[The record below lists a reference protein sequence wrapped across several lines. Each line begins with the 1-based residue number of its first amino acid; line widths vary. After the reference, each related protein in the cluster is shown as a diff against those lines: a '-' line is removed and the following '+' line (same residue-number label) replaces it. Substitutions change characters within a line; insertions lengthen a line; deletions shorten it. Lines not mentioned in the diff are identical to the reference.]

1 MNVPVESNP
10 PSLGPKSADTLEANL
25 AALGPVNHVALAAIR
40 AAEDRGIEIE
50 TAEDGRLTGTW
61 NGRRL
66 ASARRPAAETSRL
79 VEEVDLSEHACIA
92 IIGFGLG
99 DHVEAFVRR
108 LCGTGVVVVLETDAA
123 LLRAVF
129 SRLDL
134 SDWLADERLILRV
147 DPDDSVGLAASLAG
161 AHSLMMI
168 GTRIVEHP
176 PSRGRIGAATGRFSR
191 SLVDLATTARTSMT
205 TMLAQSGT
213 TIENQLSNLDHY
225 AMGAGIE
232 DLAGI
237 ARGRLGVV
245 VSAGPSLRR
254 NLEVLA
260 RPGVRDRCA
269 IVATQTTLRPLLD
282 AGIAPHFVTALDY
295 HVISSRF
302 YEGLDPAALEDT
314 ELVIDSRV
322 NRAVTE
328 AWPGRIRCIPS
339 TQLDEFLGPLARG
352 GSRLQA
358 STTVAHLAYT
368 FARHLGCDPVAL
380 IGQDL
385 GFTDGLYYAPG
396 TAIHEVWLP
405 ELNSFNTVE
414 TMEWERIVR
423 HRNHLSERHDVN
435 GRRIFTDAQMLNYL
449 QSFEV
454 RFAEDVRQGLRIV
467 DATEG
472 GVRKRNTEVRTLL
485 ETIEAHAGAA
495 TSAIDFPRATV
506 PEAGDRRAV
515 LDRLALVRSE
525 LDEIAEASER
535 TLEILERMLQCQSD
549 RPEMDRLFQR
559 LEAPRATVRRHS
571 DSRRLT
577 DWFNQIATF
586 QRLRADR
593 RIRLAGDLEPIDR
606 QRAELERDIVNVRWA
621 RDASRMLGDL
631 LQSAGRL
638 VTDGVFESRLGDSAR
653 LTDAMGVDVLP
664 TVEPKV
670 VAVVPID
677 PHRGGLGVDR
687 GLAANLAGRSILQR
701 TLERIDAASGI
712 AAIALLVPEGFDVES
727 AVDRTRLEHPI
738 HVHACGSRVFGPEH
752 EAIRIARAV
761 APTSWRGGIHGMT
774 SFDEVFAPGP
784 TAEVL
789 AKLDADAAL
798 LVGADWPFVAV
809 DEAGGLDEILDR
821 HRKRP
826 DATWVFGQGPPGRT
840 AMVLNRTAVEIM
852 RRNRCRVGT
861 IGYQLAYRPEMPE
874 GDPIV
879 GESCVHAEPA
889 VRSAIARFA
898 VDTPRE
904 IRRIERAIG
913 PMLLGDARPDSREI
927 AIRLEHRALSGPL
940 ATPRFLR
947 VELNTGRTG
956 RRIGTPDAMEVERAP
971 MEESM
976 FRRVVEPLADAG
988 DTVLFLDGAGDPVLH
1003 PRFDDFIE
1011 IAMDAGVRV
1020 VSIRTDLAGDPDV
1033 VDRLLATRVG
1043 VVEVDLD
1050 AETAETYRLMH
1061 GSNRFE
1067 EVIGNLERLIAGR
1080 RRLDGGTPAE
1090 LPMELAFALP
1100 WVVPRFERRTENID
1114 ELPEFFERWRRRLG
1128 VAVIDGPV
1136 RWPAT
1141 TGTTADPLSPT
1152 WPPPRHDEMV
1162 NSVRMT
1168 VLADGSVPTAE
1179 MDLVGHT
1186 SVGRVGERTL
1196 QELWQE
1202 LVQHRRDRF
1211 EGRREEPGDL
1221 SPLRP

>member
-1 MNVPVESNP
+1 MI
-10 PSLGPKSADTLEANL
+10 PSLESDEPLVGPKSAKTLEVNL
-25 AALGPVNHVALAAIR
+25 GALGSLNHVACAAIR
-40 AAEDRGIEIE
+40 AAADRDIEIE

-61 NGRRL
+61 DGRRL
-66 ASARRPAAETSRL
+66 ASARRPAAETTRL

-99 DHVEAFVRR
+99 DHVAAFVRR
-108 LCGTGVVVVLETDAA
+108 LRGTGVVVVLETDAA

-134 SDWLADERLILRV
+134 SAWLADERLILRV

-176 PSRGRIGAATGRFSR
+176 ASRTRIGDATGRFSR
-191 SLVDLATTARTSMT
+191 TLVDLAATARTST
-205 TMLAQSGT
+205 TTLLAQSGT

-225 AMGAGIE
+225 ALGSGIE
-232 DLAGI
+232 DLAGV

-254 NLEVLA
+254 NLRVLA

-302 YEGLDPAALEDT
+302 YEGLDPASLEDT

-339 TQLDEFLGPLARG
+339 VQLDEFLGPLARG
-352 GSRLQA
+352 GDRLQA

-368 FARHLGCDPVAL
+368 FARHLGCDPVAF

-414 TMEWERIVR
+414 TLEWERIVR

-454 RFAEDVRQGLRIV
+454 RFAEDVRSGLRIV

-472 GVRKRNTEVRTLL
+472 GVRKRNTEVRSLA
-485 ETIEAHAGAA
+485 ETIDTHAGREPP
-495 TSAIDFPRATV
+495 AIHFPRAT
-506 PEAGDRRAV
+506 PAEAGDRHAV
-515 LDRLALVRSE
+515 LDRLGLVRSE
-525 LDEIAEASER
+525 LDEIAEASES
-535 TLEILERMLQCQSD
+535 TLEILERMFEVQSD
-549 RPEMDRLFQR
+549 PVEMERLFQR
-559 LEAPRATVRRHS
+559 LEAPRATVRRHAA
-571 DSRRLT
+571 SRRLT
-577 DWFNQIATF
+577 DWFNQLATF

-593 RIRLAGDLEPIDR
+593 RIRLADDLGPLDR
-606 QRAELERDIVNVRWA
+606 QRAELERDVVNVRWT
-621 RDASRMLGDL
+621 RDACRMLGDL
-631 LQSAGRL
+631 LRSTRRL
-638 VTDGVFESRLGDSAR
+638 VTDGVFESRLDDSEGLAE
-653 LTDAMGVDVLP
+653 TMGAFVAPVHA
-664 TVEPKV
+664 PKV
-670 VAVVPID
+670 VAVVSID
-677 PHRGGLGVDR
+677 PDRGGLGVDR
-687 GLAANLAGRSILQR
+687 GLAANLGGRSILQR
-701 TLERIDAASGI
+701 TLERIDAAIGLS
-712 AAIALLVPEGFDVES
+712 AIAILVPEGFDLES
-727 AVDRTRLEHPI
+727 AIDRTRIDHPI
-738 HVHACGSRVFGPEH
+738 HVHDCGARVFGPEH
-752 EAIRIARAV
+752 EAIRVARAV

-784 TAEVL
+784 TAAVL
-789 AKLDADAAL
+789 ATLEADAAL

-809 DEAGGLDEILDR
+809 DEPGGLDEILRR

-826 DATWVFGQGPPGRT
+826 NATWIFGQGPPGRT
-840 AMVLNRTAVEIM
+840 AMVLDRAAVEIM

-874 GDPIV
+874 GDPIA

-904 IRRIERAIG
+904 LKRIERAIG
-913 PMLLGDARPDSREI
+913 PMLLGDARPGSREI
-927 AIRLEHRALSGPL
+927 AIRLEHRARSGPL
-940 ATPRFLR
+940 STPRFLR

-956 RRIGTPDAMEVERAP
+956 RRIGTPDAMEAERAP

-976 FRRVVEPLADAG
+976 FRRIVEPLGDAG
-988 DTVLFLDGAGDPVLH
+988 DTVLFLDGAGDPLLH

-1020 VSIRTDLAGDPDV
+1020 VSIRTDLAGDPRV

-1050 AETAETYRLMH
+1050 AETAETYRLVH
-1061 GSNRFE
+1061 GSARFE

-1080 RRLDGGTPAE
+1080 RRFDGGTPAT
-1090 LPMELAFALP
+1090 LPAELAFALP
-1100 WVVPRFERRTENID
+1100 WIVPRFERRVENID

-1128 VAVIDGPV
+1128 VAVIDGPA
-1136 RWPAT
+1136 RWPVAT
-1141 TGTTADPLSPT
+1141 GANVDPLSPT

-1168 VLADGSVPTAE
+1168 VLADGSVPIAE
-1179 MDLVGHT
+1179 TDLAGLT
-1186 SVGRVGERTL
+1186 SVGRVGERSL

-1202 LVQHRRDRF
+1202 LVQRRRDRF
-1211 EGRREEPGDL
+1211 EGRRDEPLDL

>member
-1 MNVPVESNP
+1 MIPSVESDEP
-10 PSLGPKSADTLEANL
+10 LVGPKSTETLEVNL
-25 AALGPVNHVALAAIR
+25 GALGPLNHVACAAIR
-40 AAEDRGIEIE
+40 AAADRDLELE

-61 NGRRL
+61 DGRRL
-66 ASARRPAAETSRL
+66 ASARRPAAETTRL

-99 DHVEAFVRR
+99 DHVAAFVRR
-108 LCGTGVVVVLETDAA
+108 LRGTGVVVGLETDAA

-134 SDWLADERLILRV
+134 SAWLADERLILRV

-176 PSRGRIGAATGRFSR
+176 ASRTRIGDATGRFSR
-191 SLVDLATTARTSMT
+191 TLVDLAATARTST
-205 TMLAQSGT
+205 TTLLAQSGT

-225 AMGAGIE
+225 ALGSGIA

-254 NLEVLA
+254 NLSVLA

-302 YEGLDPAALEDT
+302 YEGLDPASLEDT

-339 TQLDEFLGPLARG
+339 VQLDEFLGPLARG
-352 GSRLQA
+352 GDRLQA
-358 STTVAHLAYT
+358 SATVARLAYT

-414 TMEWERIVR
+414 TLEWERIVR

-472 GVRKRNTEVRTLL
+472 GVRKRNTEVRSLA
-485 ETIEAHAGAA
+485 ETIETHAGCE
-495 TSAIDFPRATV
+495 TSAIHFPRATRA
-506 PEAGDRRAV
+506 EAGDRHAV
-515 LDRLALVRSE
+515 LDRLGLVRSE
-525 LDEIAEASER
+525 LDEIADASES
-535 TLEILERMLQCQSD
+535 TLEILERMLEVQSD
-549 RPEMDRLFQR
+549 PAEMDHLFQR
-559 LEAPRATVRRHS
+559 LEAPRATVRRHAA
-571 DSRRLT
+571 SRRLT
-577 DWFNQIATF
+577 DWFNQLATF

-593 RIRLAGDLEPIDR
+593 RIRLADDLSPLDR
-606 QRAELERDIVNVRWA
+606 QRAELERDVVNVRWT
-621 RDASRMLGDL
+621 RDACRMLGDL
-631 LQSAGRL
+631 LQSTRRL
-638 VTDGVFESRLGDSAR
+638 VTDGVFESRLGDSEGMAE
-653 LTDAMGVDVLP
+653 AMGVVVAPVDA
-664 TVEPKV
+664 PKV

-677 PHRGGLGVDR
+677 PDRGGLGVRR
-687 GLAANLAGRSILQR
+687 GLTANPAGRSILQR
-701 TLERIDAASGI
+701 TLERIDAAIGLS
-712 AAIALLVPEGFDVES
+712 AIAILVPEGFDLES
-727 AVDRTRLEHPI
+727 AIDRTRIDHPI
-738 HVHACGSRVFGPEH
+738 HVHDCGSSVFGPEQ
-752 EAIRIARAV
+752 EAIRVARAV
-761 APTSWRGGIHGMT
+761 APTSWRGGLHGMT

-784 TAEVL
+784 TAAVL
-789 AKLDADAAL
+789 ATLEADAAL
-798 LVGADWPFVAV
+798 LVGPDWPFVAV
-809 DEAGGLDEILDR
+809 DEPGGLDEILHR

-826 DATWVFGQGPPGRT
+826 NATWVFGQGPPGRT
-840 AMVLNRTAVEIM
+840 AMVLDRAAVEIM

-874 GDPIV
+874 GDPIA
-879 GESCVHAEPA
+879 GESCVHAEPS
-889 VRSAIARFA
+889 VRSAIARFV

-904 IRRIERAIG
+904 LKRIERAIG

-940 ATPRFLR
+940 STPRFLR

-956 RRIGTPDAMEVERAP
+956 RRIATPEAMEAERAP

-976 FRRVVEPLADAG
+976 FRRIVEPLADAG
-988 DTVLFLDGAGDPVLH
+988 DTVLSLDGAGDPLLH

-1020 VSIRTDLAGDPDV
+1020 VSIRTDLAGDSRV
-1033 VDRLLATRVG
+1033 VDRLLDTRVG

-1050 AETAETYRLMH
+1050 AETANTYRLMH
-1061 GSNRFE
+1061 GSDRFE

-1080 RRLDGGTPAE
+1080 RRFDGGTPAK
-1090 LPMELAFALP
+1090 LPIELAFALP
-1100 WVVPRFERRTENID
+1100 WIVPRFERRAENID

-1136 RWPAT
+1136 RWPIAT
-1141 TGTTADPLSPT
+1141 DPKVDPLSPT

-1168 VLADGSVPTAE
+1168 VLADGSVPIAE
-1179 MDLVGHT
+1179 TDLAGLT
-1186 SVGRVGERTL
+1186 SVGHVGERSL

-1202 LVQHRRDRF
+1202 LVQRRRDRF
-1211 EGRREEPGDL
+1211 EGRRDEPVNL

>member
-1 MNVPVESNP
+1 MIPSAESKHATV
-10 PSLGPKSADTLEANL
+10 GAQSADTLTANL
-25 AALGPVNHVALAAIR
+25 EALGSLNHVARVAIQS
-40 AAEDRGIEIE
+40 AEDREIEIE
-50 TAEDGRLTGTW
+50 IAEDGRLTGTW
-61 NGRRL
+61 DGRRL
-66 ASARRPAAETSRL
+66 ASAHRPAAETARL
-79 VEEVDLSEHACIA
+79 VEEVDLSEQACIA

-108 LCGTGVVVVLETDAA
+108 LRGTGVVVVLETDAA

-134 SDWLADERLILRV
+134 SEWLADERLVLRV

-176 PSRGRIGAATGRFSR
+176 PSRTRIGAATGRFSR
-191 SLVDLATTARTSMT
+191 TLVDLAATARTST
-205 TMLAQSGT
+205 TTLLGQSGT

-225 AMGAGIE
+225 AIGAGIE

-254 NLEVLA
+254 NISVLA

-302 YEGLDPAALEDT
+302 YEGLDPASLEDT

-339 TQLDEFLGPLARG
+339 LQLDEFLGPLARG
-352 GSRLQA
+352 GERLQA

-414 TMEWERIVR
+414 TMEWERIAR

-454 RFAEDVRQGLRIV
+454 RFAEDVRNGLRIV

-472 GVRKRNTEVRTLL
+472 GVRKRNTEIRSLA
-485 ETIEAHAGAA
+485 ETIEAHAGIQTA
-495 TSAIDFPRATV
+495 AIDFPRSTRS
-506 PEAGDRRAV
+506 EAGDRHAV
-515 LDRLALVRSE
+515 LERLGLVRTE
-525 LDEIAEASER
+525 LDEIAEASDR
-535 TLEILERMLQCQSD
+535 TLEILERMLEVQSD
-549 RPEMDRLFQR
+549 ASEMDRLFQR
-559 LEAPRATVRRHS
+559 LEAPRATVKRHAA
-571 DSRRLT
+571 SRRLT
-577 DWFNQIATF
+577 DWFNQLATF

-593 RIRLAGDLEPIDR
+593 RIRLADDLQPIDR
-606 QRAELERDIVNVRWA
+606 QRAELERDVVNVRWT
-621 RDASRMLGDL
+621 RDACRMLGDL
-631 LQSAGRL
+631 LQSTHRL
-638 VTDGVFESRLGDSAR
+638 LTDGVFESRLGDSAGMAE
-653 LTDAMGVDVLP
+653 AMGAVASPVA
-664 TVEPKV
+664 VPKV
-670 VAVVPID
+670 VAVVAID
-677 PHRGGLGVDR
+677 PDRGGLGVDR
-687 GLAANLAGRSILQR
+687 GLAANLGGRSILQR
-701 TLERIDAASGI
+701 TLERIDAAIGI
-712 AAIALLVPEGFDVES
+712 SAIAILVPDGFDFES
-727 AVDRTRLEHPI
+727 AIDRTRLDHPI
-738 HVHACGSRVFGPEH
+738 HVHDCGASVFGPEH
-752 EAIRIARAV
+752 EAIRVARAV

-774 SFDEVFAPGP
+774 SFDEVFAPDP
-784 TAEVL
+784 TAAVL
-789 AKLDADAAL
+789 ATLEADAAL

-809 DEAGGLDEILDR
+809 DEPGGLNEILER
-821 HRKRP
+821 HRKHP
-826 DATWVFGQGPPGRT
+826 NATWVFGQGPPGRT
-840 AMVLNRTAVEIM
+840 AMVLGRAAVEIM

-879 GESCVHAEPA
+879 GDRCVHAEPA

-904 IRRIERAIG
+904 IKRLERAVG
-913 PMLLGDARPDSREI
+913 PMLHGDASPDSREI
-927 AIRLEHRALSGPL
+927 AIRLEHRTLSGPL

-956 RRIGTPDAMEVERAP
+956 RRIGTPEAIEVERAP
-971 MEESM
+971 MEESV
-976 FRRVVEPLADAG
+976 FRRIVEPLADAG
-988 DTVLFLDGAGDPVLH
+988 DTVLFLDGAGDPLLH

-1020 VSIRTDLAGDPDV
+1020 VSIRTDLAGDAGV

-1043 VVEVDLD
+1043 VVEIDLD
-1050 AETAETYRLMH
+1050 AETGETYRLMH
-1061 GSNRFE
+1061 GADRFE
-1067 EVIGNLERLIAGR
+1067 EVIENVERLIAGR
-1080 RRLDGGTPAE
+1080 RRLDGGAPAG
-1090 LPMELAFALP
+1090 LPVELAFALP
-1100 WVVPRFERRTENID
+1100 WIVPRFERRVENIG

-1128 VAVIDGPV
+1128 VALIDGPA
-1136 RWPAT
+1136 RWPSA
-1141 TGTTADPLSPT
+1141 TGTVVDPLSPT

-1179 MDLVGHT
+1179 MDLAGST
-1186 SVGRVGERTL
+1186 SVGRVGDRSL

-1202 LVQHRRDRF
+1202 LVQRRRDRF
-1211 EGRREEPGDL
+1211 EGRRDEPATL

>member
-1 MNVPVESNP
+1 MI
-10 PSLGPKSADTLEANL
+10 PSAPSKPSAVGPKSTDTLAANL
-25 AALGPVNHVALAAIR
+25 EALGPLNHVARAAIR
-40 AAEDRGIEIE
+40 AADDREIEIQI
-50 TAEDGRLTGTW
+50 AEDGRLTGTW
-61 NGRRL
+61 DGRRL
-66 ASARRPAAETSRL
+66 ASARRPAAETTRL
-79 VEEVDLSEHACIA
+79 VEEIDVAEQACIA

-108 LCGTGVVVVLETDAA
+108 LRGTGVVVVLETDVA

-134 SDWLADERLILRV
+134 SGWLADERLILRI

-176 PSRGRIGAATGRFSR
+176 PSRPRIGDATGRFSR
-191 SLVDLATTARTSMT
+191 TLVDLAATARTST
-205 TMLAQSGT
+205 ITSLAQSGT

-225 AMGAGIE
+225 ACGAGIE

-254 NLEVLA
+254 NLSVLA
-260 RPGVRDRCA
+260 GPGVRDRCA

-295 HVISSRF
+295 HEISSRF
-302 YEGLDPAALEDT
+302 YEGLDRASLEDT

-339 TQLDEFLGPLARG
+339 AQLDEFLGPLARG
-352 GSRLQA
+352 GDRLQA

-414 TMEWERIVR
+414 TMEWERIAR

-454 RFAEDVRQGLRIV
+454 RFAEDVRNGLRIV

-472 GVRKRNTEVRTLL
+472 GVRKRNTEIRSLA
-485 ETIEAHAGAA
+485 ETIETHAGGG
-495 TSAIDFPRATV
+495 TSTIAFPRATS
-506 PEAGDRRAV
+506 PEGRDRDAV
-515 LDRLALVRSE
+515 IERLGLVRSE
-525 LDEIAEASER
+525 LDEIAEASDR
-535 TLEILERMLQCQSD
+535 TLEILERMLEAQSD
-549 RPEMDRLFQR
+549 ASEMDRLFQR
-559 LEAPRATVRRHS
+559 LEAPRATVAARAS
-571 DSRRLT
+571 SRRLT
-577 DWFNQIATF
+577 DWFNQLATF

-593 RIRLAGDLEPIDR
+593 RIRLADDLEPIDR
-606 QRAELERDIVNVRWA
+606 QRAELERDIVNVRWT
-621 RDASRMLGDL
+621 RDACRMLGDL
-631 LQSAGRL
+631 LQSTHRL
-638 VTDGVFESRLGDSAR
+638 MTDGVFESRLGDSEGVAK
-653 LTDAMGVDVLP
+653 AMGVVAPPVAAP
-664 TVEPKV
+664 TV

-677 PHRGGLGVDR
+677 PDRGGIGVGR
-687 GLAANLAGRSILQR
+687 GLNANLGGRSILQR
-701 TLERIDAASGI
+701 TLERIDSANGI
-712 AAIALLVPEGFDVES
+712 TAMALLVPDGFDVD
-727 AVDRTRLEHPI
+727 AAIDRTRIEHPI
-738 HVHACGSRVFGPEH
+738 HVHECGARVFGPEQ
-752 EAIRIARAV
+752 EAIRVARAV

-774 SFDEVFAPGP
+774 CFDEVFAPGP
-784 TAEVL
+784 TAAVL
-789 AKLDADAAL
+789 AALDADAAL

-809 DEAGGLDEILDR
+809 DEPGGLDEILER
-821 HRKRP
+821 HRKHP
-826 DATWVFGQGPPGRT
+826 DSTWVFGQGPPGRT
-840 AMVLNRTAVEIM
+840 AMVLARSAVEIM

-861 IGYQLAYRPEMPE
+861 IGHQLGYRPEMPE

-879 GESCVHAEPA
+879 GDACVNAEPA
-889 VRSAIARFA
+889 VRSAVARFA

-904 IRRIERAIG
+904 IKRIERAIG
-913 PMLLGDARPDSREI
+913 PMLLGESSPDSREI
-927 AIRLEHRALSGPL
+927 AIRLEHRTLSGPL

-956 RRIGTPDAMEVERAP
+956 RRIGTPEAIEVERPP
-971 MEESM
+971 MQESM
-976 FRRVVEPLADAG
+976 FRRIVEPLADAG
-988 DTVLFLDGAGDPVLH
+988 DAVLFLDGAGDPVLH

-1020 VSIRTDLAGDPDV
+1020 VSIRTDLAGDSSV

-1050 AETAETYRLMH
+1050 AETAATYRLMH
-1061 GSNRFE
+1061 GADRFE
-1067 EVIGNLERLIAGR
+1067 EVIENLERLVVGR
-1080 RRLDGGTPAE
+1080 RRLDGDAPAE
-1090 LPMELAFALP
+1090 LPIELAFTLP
-1100 WVVPRFERRTENID
+1100 WVVPRFERRAENVD

-1136 RWPAT
+1136 RWPAA
-1141 TGTTADPLSPT
+1141 TGTPVDLLSPT

-1168 VLADGSVPTAE
+1168 VLADGSVPIAE
-1179 MDLVGHT
+1179 TDLAGLT
-1186 SVGRVGERTL
+1186 SIGRVGERSL

-1202 LVQHRRDRF
+1202 LVQRRRDCY
-1211 EGRREEPGDL
+1211 EGRREEPAIL

>member
-1 MNVPVESNP
+1 MI
-10 PSLGPKSADTLEANL
+10 PSLESDEPLVGPKSAKTLEVNL
-25 AALGPVNHVALAAIR
+25 GALGSLNHVACAAIR
-40 AAEDRGIEIE
+40 AAADRDIEIE

-61 NGRRL
+61 DGRRL
-66 ASARRPAAETSRL
+66 ASARRPAAETTRL

-99 DHVEAFVRR
+99 DHVAAFVRR
-108 LCGTGVVVVLETDAA
+108 LRGTGVVVVLETDAA

-134 SDWLADERLILRV
+134 SAWLADERLILRV

-176 PSRGRIGAATGRFSR
+176 ASRTRIGDATGRFSR
-191 SLVDLATTARTSMT
+191 TLVDLAATARTST
-205 TMLAQSGT
+205 TTLLAQSGT

-225 AMGAGIE
+225 ALGSGIE
-232 DLAGI
+232 DLAGV

-254 NLEVLA
+254 NLRVLA

-302 YEGLDPAALEDT
+302 YEGLDPASLEDT

-339 TQLDEFLGPLARG
+339 VQLDEFLGPLARG
-352 GSRLQA
+352 GDRLQA

-414 TMEWERIVR
+414 TLEWERIVR

-454 RFAEDVRQGLRIV
+454 RFAEDVRSGLRIV

-472 GVRKRNTEVRTLL
+472 GVRKRNTEVRSLA
-485 ETIEAHAGAA
+485 ETIDTHAGREPP
-495 TSAIDFPRATV
+495 AIHFPRAT
-506 PEAGDRRAV
+506 PAEAGDRHAV
-515 LDRLALVRSE
+515 LDRLGLVRSE
-525 LDEIAEASER
+525 LDEIAEASES
-535 TLEILERMLQCQSD
+535 TLEILERMFEVQSD
-549 RPEMDRLFQR
+549 PVEMERLFQR
-559 LEAPRATVRRHS
+559 LEAPRATVRRHAA
-571 DSRRLT
+571 SRRLT
-577 DWFNQIATF
+577 DWFNQLATF

-593 RIRLAGDLEPIDR
+593 RIRLADDLGPLDR
-606 QRAELERDIVNVRWA
+606 QRAELERDVVNVRWT
-621 RDASRMLGDL
+621 RDACRMLGDL
-631 LQSAGRL
+631 LRSTRRL
-638 VTDGVFESRLGDSAR
+638 VTDGVFESRLDDSEGLAE
-653 LTDAMGVDVLP
+653 TMGAFVAPVHA
-664 TVEPKV
+664 PKV
-670 VAVVPID
+670 VAVVSID
-677 PHRGGLGVDR
+677 PDRGGLGVDR
-687 GLAANLAGRSILQR
+687 GLAANLGGRSILQR
-701 TLERIDAASGI
+701 TLERIDAAIGLS
-712 AAIALLVPEGFDVES
+712 AIAILVPEGFDLES
-727 AVDRTRLEHPI
+727 AIDRTRIDHPI
-738 HVHACGSRVFGPEH
+738 HVHDCGARVFGPEH
-752 EAIRIARAV
+752 EAIRVARAV

-784 TAEVL
+784 TAAVL
-789 AKLDADAAL
+789 ATLEADAAL

-809 DEAGGLDEILDR
+809 DEPGGLDEILRR

-826 DATWVFGQGPPGRT
+826 NATWIFGQGPPGRT
-840 AMVLNRTAVEIM
+840 AMVLDRAAVEIM

-874 GDPIV
+874 GDPIA

-904 IRRIERAIG
+904 LKRIERAIG
-913 PMLLGDARPDSREI
+913 PMLLGDARPGSREI
-927 AIRLEHRALSGPL
+927 AIRLEHRARSGPL
-940 ATPRFLR
+940 STPRFLR

-956 RRIGTPDAMEVERAP
+956 RRIGTPDAMEAERAP

-976 FRRVVEPLADAG
+976 FRRIVEPLGDAG
-988 DTVLFLDGAGDPVLH
+988 DTVLFLDGAGDPLLH

-1020 VSIRTDLAGDPDV
+1020 VSIRTDLAGDPRV

-1050 AETAETYRLMH
+1050 AETAETYRLVH
-1061 GSNRFE
+1061 GSARFE

-1080 RRLDGGTPAE
+1080 RRFDGGTPAT
-1090 LPMELAFALP
+1090 LPAELAFALP
-1100 WVVPRFERRTENID
+1100 WIVPRFERRVENID

-1128 VAVIDGPV
+1128 VAVIDGPA
-1136 RWPAT
+1136 RWPVAT
-1141 TGTTADPLSPT
+1141 GANVDPLSPT

-1168 VLADGSVPTAE
+1168 VLADGSVPIAE
-1179 MDLVGHT
+1179 TDLAGLT
-1186 SVGRVGERTL
+1186 SVGRVGERSL

-1202 LVQHRRDRF
+1202 LVQRRRDRF
-1211 EGRREEPGDL
+1211 EGRRDEPLDL

>member
-1 MNVPVESNP
+1 MI
-10 PSLGPKSADTLEANL
+10 PSLESDEPLVGPKSAKTLEVNL
-25 AALGPVNHVALAAIR
+25 GALGSLNHVACAAIR
-40 AAEDRGIEIE
+40 AAADRDIEIE

-61 NGRRL
+61 DGRRL
-66 ASARRPAAETSRL
+66 ASARRPAAETTRL

-99 DHVEAFVRR
+99 DHVAAFVRR
-108 LCGTGVVVVLETDAA
+108 LRGTGVVVVLETDAA

-134 SDWLADERLILRV
+134 SAWLADERLILRV

-176 PSRGRIGAATGRFSR
+176 ASRTRIGDATGRFSR
-191 SLVDLATTARTSMT
+191 TLVDLAATARTST
-205 TMLAQSGT
+205 TTLLAQSGT

-225 AMGAGIE
+225 ALGSGIE
-232 DLAGI
+232 DLAGV

-254 NLEVLA
+254 NLRVLA

-302 YEGLDPAALEDT
+302 YEGLDPASLEDT

-339 TQLDEFLGPLARG
+339 VQLDEFLGPLARG
-352 GSRLQA
+352 GDRLQA

-368 FARHLGCDPVAL
+368 FARHLGCDPVAF

-414 TMEWERIVR
+414 TLEWERIVR

-454 RFAEDVRQGLRIV
+454 RFAEDVRSGLRIV

-472 GVRKRNTEVRTLL
+472 GVRKRNTEVRSLA
-485 ETIEAHAGAA
+485 ETIDTHAGRE
-495 TSAIDFPRATV
+495 TSAIHFPRAT
-506 PEAGDRRAV
+506 PAEAGDRHAV
-515 LDRLALVRSE
+515 LDRLGLVRSE
-525 LDEIAEASER
+525 LDEIAEASES
-535 TLEILERMLQCQSD
+535 TLEILERMFEVQSD
-549 RPEMDRLFQR
+549 PVEMERLFQR
-559 LEAPRATVRRHS
+559 LEAPRATVRRHAA
-571 DSRRLT
+571 SRRLT
-577 DWFNQIATF
+577 DWFNQLATF

-593 RIRLAGDLEPIDR
+593 RIRLADDLGPLDR
-606 QRAELERDIVNVRWA
+606 QRAELERDVVNVRWT
-621 RDASRMLGDL
+621 RDACRMLGDL
-631 LQSAGRL
+631 LRSTRRL
-638 VTDGVFESRLGDSAR
+638 VTDGVFESRLDDSEGLAE
-653 LTDAMGVDVLP
+653 TMGAFVAPVHA
-664 TVEPKV
+664 PKV
-670 VAVVPID
+670 VAVVSID
-677 PHRGGLGVDR
+677 PDRGGLGVDR
-687 GLAANLAGRSILQR
+687 GLAANLGGRSILQR
-701 TLERIDAASGI
+701 TLERIDAAIGLS
-712 AAIALLVPEGFDVES
+712 AIAILVPEGFDLES
-727 AVDRTRLEHPI
+727 AIDRTRIDHPI
-738 HVHACGSRVFGPEH
+738 HVHDCGARVFGPEH
-752 EAIRIARAV
+752 EAIRVARAV

-784 TAEVL
+784 TAAVL
-789 AKLDADAAL
+789 ATLEADAAL

-809 DEAGGLDEILDR
+809 DEPGGLDEILRR

-826 DATWVFGQGPPGRT
+826 NATWIFGQGPPGRT
-840 AMVLNRTAVEIM
+840 AMVLDRAAVEIM

-874 GDPIV
+874 GDPIA

-904 IRRIERAIG
+904 LKRIERAIG
-913 PMLLGDARPDSREI
+913 PMLLGDARPGSREI
-927 AIRLEHRALSGPL
+927 AIRLEHRARSGPL
-940 ATPRFLR
+940 STPRFLR

-956 RRIGTPDAMEVERAP
+956 RRIGTPDAMEAERAP

-976 FRRVVEPLADAG
+976 FRRIVEPLGDAG
-988 DTVLFLDGAGDPVLH
+988 DTVLFLDGAGDPLLH

-1020 VSIRTDLAGDPDV
+1020 VSIRTDLAGDPRV

-1050 AETAETYRLMH
+1050 AETAETYRLVH
-1061 GSNRFE
+1061 GSARFE

-1080 RRLDGGTPAE
+1080 RRFDGGTPAT
-1090 LPMELAFALP
+1090 LPAELAFALP
-1100 WVVPRFERRTENID
+1100 WIVPRFERRVENID

-1128 VAVIDGPV
+1128 VAVIDGPA
-1136 RWPAT
+1136 RWPVAT
-1141 TGTTADPLSPT
+1141 GANVDPLSPT

-1168 VLADGSVPTAE
+1168 VLADGSVPIAE
-1179 MDLVGHT
+1179 TDLAGLT
-1186 SVGRVGERTL
+1186 SVGRVGERSL

-1202 LVQHRRDRF
+1202 LVQRRRDRF
-1211 EGRREEPGDL
+1211 EGRRDEPLDL